1 MKFKLIVG
9 IFGLALT
16 AILQEPAL
24 CEELKPIPQKVDD
37 AVYYSGVVAWWSTMF
52 MTLSY
57 KSALAAKGF
66 AVKNPPM
73 SIFIVLIGLFIWDE
87 AHDIKVGRIVPSS
100 STETIKCTP
109 ELKEL
114 IDQIPVGE
122 GLRVPIIIF
131 KTSNNTVVELITIPG
146 VEEGASTVLTVFT
159 ILP

>member
-1 MKFKLIVG
+1 MKVIIGML
-9 IFGLALT
+9 GLALT
-16 AILQEPAL
+16 AIFHEPAL
-24 CEELKPIPQKVDD
+24 CEELKPTPQKVDNL
-37 AVYYSGVVAWWSTMF
+37 VYLSGVVGWWSTIF

-57 KSALAAKGF
+57 KSALAAKGL
-66 AVKNPPM
+66 ALKNPPISM
-73 SIFIVLIGLFIWDE
+73 FIVIIGFLIWDE
-87 AHDIKVGRIVPSS
+87 ANDIKAGRIVPSS